1 MSSQLLA
8 QNYELVLIDK
18 LHRHPDN
25 PRRGATDQ
33 IARSVARHGFYGAV
47 GAQRS
52 TGAILAGN
60 HRWEAAKSE
69 GLDRIPVVWI
79 DVDDRVAKQILLSD
93 NKISDIAKYADDAL
107 ATVLL
112 DLRAQNALEG
122 SGYNEAD
129 LGDLLKSMGDAIREA
144 GAKAVVEV
152 EEAQLPELSQTPVT
166 QRGDKWNMEGHWLLC
181 GDATNRQD
189 VHRLMSGT
197 KAHCVFGDPPYNC
210 SVHGY
215 TEEAL
220 TIEGDTLSLDQFKDF
235 Q

>member
-1 MSSQLLA
+1 MCSLSFVFRACQQVLRAACDRDNPKTKRQVKEFPKMSSQLLA

-47 GAQRS
+47 VAQRS

-112 DLRAQNALEG
+112 DLRAQNALDG

-129 LGDLLKSMGDAIREA
+129 LGDL
-144 GAKAVVEV
+144 
-152 EEAQLPELSQTPVT
+152 
-166 QRGDKWNMEGHWLLC
+166 
-181 GDATNRQD
+181 
-189 VHRLMSGT
+189 
-197 KAHCVFGDPPYNC
+197 
-210 SVHGY
+210 
-215 TEEAL
+215 
-220 TIEGDTLSLDQFKDF
+220 
-235 Q
+235 